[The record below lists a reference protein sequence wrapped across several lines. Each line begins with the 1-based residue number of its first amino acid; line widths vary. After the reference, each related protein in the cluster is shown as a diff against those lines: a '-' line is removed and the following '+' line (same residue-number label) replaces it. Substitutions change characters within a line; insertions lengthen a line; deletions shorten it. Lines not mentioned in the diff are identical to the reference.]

1 MTSKAKLFESLDS
14 GLNCV
19 GEPPPINNVQQPNM
33 KTLLDASVTSSLPRY
48 EDVAGP
54 RAIDLDS
61 TVRQSPVKN
70 PGKSIGFYFKKW
82 FILENNFEFA
92 NIMYVFLSHWKS
104 HLYTIET

>member
-19 GEPPPINNVQQPNM
+19 GEPPPINNVQPNM
-33 KTLLDASVTSSLPRY
+33 KTLLEASVTSSLPRY

-70 PGKSIGFYFKKW
+70 PGKIFLINLKCLIIICYK
-82 FILENNFEFA
+82 N
-92 NIMYVFLSHWKS
+92 YVSFSHRKS
-104 HLYTIET
+104 HLYTIKT

>member
-19 GEPPPINNVQQPNM
+19 GEPPPPCNINTVQPNM

-70 PGKSIGFYFKKW
+70 PGKIIGFY
-82 FILENNFEFA
+82 
-92 NIMYVFLSHWKS
+92 
-104 HLYTIET
+104 

>member
-70 PGKSIGFYFKKW
+70 PGKSVGFSLKKIVYF
-82 FILENNFEFA
+82 
-92 NIMYVFLSHWKS
+92 WK
-104 HLYTIET
+104 Y